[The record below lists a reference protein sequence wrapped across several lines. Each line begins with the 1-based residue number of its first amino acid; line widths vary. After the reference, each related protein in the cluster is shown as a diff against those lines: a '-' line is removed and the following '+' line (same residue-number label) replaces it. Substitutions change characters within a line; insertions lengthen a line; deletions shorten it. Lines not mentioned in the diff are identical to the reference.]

1 MATIEHMRAAE
12 YARRNRG
19 SMNKWLDSSQ
29 NVGYETSRHAL
40 RAVHGDGLAILQK
53 NRGCMQV
60 VFRTRNGFPVYLL
73 SVCENAT
80 CVSCFIL
87 TLIMWIIGKFQLLR
101 TTFSLPSRPYVC
113 SMIGPP
119 SPRVLFHS
127 IVTLFTCD
135 LYSAIAVQC
144 I

>member
-1 MATIEHMRAAE
+1 MATIEHTRAAE

-73 SVCENAT
+73 SVCENA
-80 CVSCFIL
+80 
-87 TLIMWIIGKFQLLR
+87 
-101 TTFSLPSRPYVC
+101 
-113 SMIGPP
+113 
-119 SPRVLFHS
+119 
-127 IVTLFTCD
+127 
-135 LYSAIAVQC
+135 LYSP
-144 I
+144 